1 MIDDSRFMKAM
12 FSPYLLHLIILISIY
27 TILAMS
33 FNFVMGYGG
42 ILQFGHVALFGIGAY
57 ASAIF
62 TTMHGFSFSIG
73 FLGAIA
79 GGGLGAFFLSLL
91 IRRVRGDSMALI
103 TLFFAFVFYA
113 ITLNVPELT
122 RGALGISA
130 IARPSLVSSLSSYA
144 LASVLILVVVYL
156 LLTRILHSPFGLV
169 MGAMRDDAF
178 GARMLGK
185 NTAHVQR
192 AVLVFS
198 GMIAG
203 LAGALYAHYIGF
215 IDPSSFYLGD
225 LVIIVTAVVLG
236 GLGSLEGS
244 VMGVAIYFLIP
255 EALRFV
261 SLPVETVGAVRQI
274 IFTTLLLLIILIRPK
289 GILGK
294 VSLDT

>member
-1 MIDDSRFMKAM
+1 MIL
-12 FSPYLLHLIILISIY
+12 SPYILHLVVLIAIYGILSMAL
-27 TILAMS
+27 T
-33 FNFVMGYGG
+33 FVMGHGG
-42 ILQFGHVALFGIGAY
+42 VLQFGHVALFGIGAY
-57 ASAIF
+57 ASAIL
-62 TTMHGFSFSIG
+62 TTMHGFPFSIG

-79 GGGLGAFFLSLL
+79 GGGLGALFLSAL
-91 IRRVRGDSMALI
+91 IRRVRGDFMALL

-113 ITLNVPELT
+113 LVLNVPELT
-122 RGALGISA
+122 RGALGIPA
-130 IARPSLVSSLSSYA
+130 IARPSLVTSLPSYA
-144 LASVLILVVVYL
+144 LASVIILIVVYL

-169 MGAMRDDAF
+169 MGAMRDDAL

-192 AVLVFS
+192 VALVLS

-244 VMGVAIYFLIP
+244 VIGVAIYFLIP
-255 EALRFV
+255 EALRYV
-261 SLPVETVGAVRQI
+261 HLPAETLGAVRQI

-289 GILGK
+289 GLLGK
-294 VSLDT
+294 VQLE